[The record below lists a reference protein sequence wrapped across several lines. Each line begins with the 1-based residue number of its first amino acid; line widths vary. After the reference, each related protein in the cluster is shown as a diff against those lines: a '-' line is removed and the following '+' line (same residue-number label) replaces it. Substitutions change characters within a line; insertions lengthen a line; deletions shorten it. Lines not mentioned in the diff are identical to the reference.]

1 MCPTH
6 HAAQTQPIVRSS
18 DSGNGQSPRPR
29 TSSFSTV
36 VFPMSRANA
45 SRAIEAPSN
54 FIDKTRGV
62 EILIKHQAL
71 AQNGQIC
78 DFSRL
83 G

>member
-1 MCPTH
+1 MCSTH
-6 HAAQTQPIVRSS
+6 HAAQTQWSIAALKNIIVLDRGLP
-18 DSGNGQSPRPR
+18 DVSGKCLACDRGA
-29 TSSFSTV
+29 V
-36 VFPMSRANA
+36 Y
-45 SRAIEAPSN
+45 